1 MLSLPQGSVE
11 AVIRDRKPR
20 LRRHLKLPVAE
31 LTCVAWSG
39 FILAVA
45 LHFVGCTH
53 RGPAPSNRRDSE
65 EAVHFV
71 SGNITLAG
79 TLVLPNGTQW
89 HPAVVF
95 FHGSGPQE
103 RDLFMARW
111 FAAEGIAAFAYDKR
125 GVGESGGNF
134 RTVPFTDLCDDG
146 LAAIAYLKSRND
158 IDPKRIGVWGLS
170 QGGWLGPLA
179 ASRSADVSFVI
190 AVSGPGVSPGE
201 QMIVYY
207 ANELR
212 ARGVAENDIQEASAL
227 RREIYGYLFSGKG
240 YEKAKADLNQ
250 ARTKP
255 WYNETKTQHD
265 ALFARLQK
273 PSELTER
280 DNPNIIRFAREMH
293 YDPVPALQALRVPA
307 LFLFGDQ
314 DQLIPVEK
322 SVEVIRRIL
331 TQSGHSDFT
340 IRVFP
345 NVDHGMHLITK
356 GTEGTIDPEYLATMR
371 TWLAAHV
378 RNAH

>member
-1 MLSLPQGSVE
+1 
-11 AVIRDRKPR
+11 
-20 LRRHLKLPVAE
+20 
-31 LTCVAWSG
+31 
-39 FILAVA
+39 
-45 LHFVGCTH
+45 
-53 RGPAPSNRRDSE
+53 
-65 EAVHFV
+65 
-71 SGNITLAG
+71 
-79 TLVLPNGTQW
+79 
-89 HPAVVF
+89 
-95 FHGSGPQE
+95 
-103 RDLFMARW
+103 MARW
-111 FAAEGIAAFAYDKR
+111 FAAQGVAALAYDKR

-134 RTVPFTDLCDDG
+134 RTVPFMDLCDDG
-146 LAAIAYLKSRND
+146 LAAIEYLKSRKE
-158 IDPKRIGVWGLS
+158 IDPKRIGVWGLR

-212 ARGVAENDIQEASAL
+212 ARGVDETDIQEASAL
-227 RREIYGYLFSGKG
+227 RREYYSYVFSGKG
-240 YEKAKADLNQ
+240 YEKTKADLNQ

-255 WYNETKTQHD
+255 WYNEAKTQHD
-265 ALFARLQK
+265 DLFVPLQR

-280 DNPNIIRFAREMH
+280 DNPSIIRFAREMH

-322 SVEVIRRIL
+322 SVEVLRRVL
-331 TQSGHSDFT
+331 TQSGHRDFT

-345 NVDHGMHLITK
+345 RVDHGMRLTTN
-356 GTEGTIDPEYLATMR
+356 GVEGSIDPEYLTTMR

-378 RNAH
+378 RNAL

>member
-1 MLSLPQGSVE
+1 MASAGGN
-11 AVIRDRKPR
+11 
-20 LRRHLKLPVAE
+20 
-31 LTCVAWSG
+31 VAWNDRNDFKVIHISSPAQVRLVWAACA
-39 FILAVA
+39 IAVM

-53 RGPAPSNRRDSE
+53 RDPAPSASRNISE

-79 TLVLPNGTQW
+79 TLVLPDGTER
-89 HPAVVF
+89 HPAVVL
-95 FHGSGPQE
+95 FHGSGPQA
-103 RDLFMARW
+103 RDLFTARW
-111 FAAEGIAAFAYDKR
+111 FAAEGVAAFTYDKR

-134 RTVPFTDLCDDG
+134 RTMPFMDICDDG
-146 LAAIAYLKSRND
+146 LSAIAYLKSRKD
-158 IDPKRIGVWGLS
+158 IDPKHIGVWGLS

-179 ASRSADVSFVI
+179 ASRSPDVSFVI

-201 QMIVYY
+201 QMIVFY

-212 ARGVAENDIQEASAL
+212 ARGLAETDIQEASTL
-227 RREIYGYLFSGKG
+227 RREIYNYLFDGKG
-240 YEKAKADLNQ
+240 YEQAKSDLKE
-250 ARTKP
+250 ARAKL
-255 WYNETKTQHD
+255 WYNEVKTQQD
-265 ALFARLQK
+265 NLFERLQK

-280 DNPNIIRFAREMH
+280 EHPNIIRFAREMH

-322 SVEVIRRIL
+322 SAEVIRRVL
-331 TQSGHSDFT
+331 TQSGHPDFT

-345 NVDHGMHLITK
+345 NVDHSMRLTTNGA
-356 GTEGTIDPEYLATMR
+356 EGILDPEYLATMR

-378 RNAH
+378 RKSP